1 MKKKPSKPTI
11 WLVLTALVAFVGAGG
26 MYMQYSSYSSIEVER
41 NKLKK
46 EVKRPYQV
54 QEELDDIKKQVEE
67 GQQKLEH
74 LEKSVPA
81 FAYVPTLLKELETFG
96 REHGL
101 EVFGVRPIPKQES
114 AKDKKS
120 GKQKKQPY
128 VELVIEVKG
137 RGSFAA
143 VSEFVNALQAFPKI
157 VAARAVSLKPKNEP
171 GLNSDVLDMTIEL
184 KTYLFRPSKE
194 ELSALADEFKKTS
207 SQGAGPEVSQPHP
220 SVSSG
225 RAPIEAKQGAN
236 ANGR

>member
-1 MKKKPSKPTI
+1 MKKKTPKPTI

-26 MYMQYSSYSSIEVER
+26 MYMQYSSLTAAQVER
-41 NKLKK
+41 DKLKK

-54 QEELDDIKKQVEE
+54 QEELDETKRQVEE
-67 GQQKLEH
+67 GQKQLEH

-81 FAYVPTLLKELETFG
+81 FAYVPTLLKELESFG
-96 REHGL
+96 RAHGL

-114 AKDKKS
+114 AKDKKA

-137 RGSFAA
+137 RGTFKAA
-143 VSEFVNALQAFPKI
+143 SEFVTALQTFPKI

-184 KTYLFRPSKE
+184 KTYLFRPSKD
-194 ELSALADEFKKTS
+194 ELSALADEFKKSS
-207 SQGAGPEVSQPHP
+207 SQGAGAEIQEPHP
-220 SVSSG
+220 SVANG
-225 RAPIEAKQGAN
+225 RAPLEAKQGAN
-236 ANGR
+236 PNGR